1 MFRVSG
7 QIINIK
13 YYFISSNRMLS
24 IILEFFQFLKK
35 NNSIINRKRNIF
47 NKLKL
52 KKKLFIKP
60 YLFDS
65 KTKTKNRNI

>member
-60 YLFDS
+60 YF
-65 KTKTKNRNI
+65 KN